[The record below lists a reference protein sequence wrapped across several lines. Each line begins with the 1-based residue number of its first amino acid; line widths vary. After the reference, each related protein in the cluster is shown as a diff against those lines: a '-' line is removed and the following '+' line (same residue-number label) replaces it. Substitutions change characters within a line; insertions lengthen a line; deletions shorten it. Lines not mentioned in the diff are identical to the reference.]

1 MTRQLHAN
9 QLHQRE
15 HVAFHKAALLFGM
28 MVAALAGTNAHAAP
42 VGVTVDA
49 STTVTGAGPGG
60 NRLIN
65 KDSPIFSD
73 DRLKADR
80 TGNAQIILVDKT
92 RIVVGPNAQV
102 DIVDYVYDLNK
113 TFKSITIK
121 ATKGAIRFIS
131 GNSKASAYKLVT
143 PSGTIG
149 IRG

>member
-1 MTRQLHAN
+1 MTRQLH
-9 QLHQRE
+9 E
-15 HVAFHKAALLFGM
+15 HFAGHKAVLLCGM
-28 MVAALAGTNAHAAP
+28 MFAAMAGTNAHAAP

-49 STTVTGAGPGG
+49 TTTVTGAGPGG
-60 NRLIN
+60 NRQIV

-73 DRLKADR
+73 DRLKANR

-102 DIVDYVYDLNK
+102 DIVDYVYDTNK

-131 GNSKASAYKLVT
+131 GNSKASAYKVVT

-149 IRG
+149 VRG

>member
-1 MTRQLHAN
+1 MTRQLH
-9 QLHQRE
+9 E
-15 HVAFHKAALLFGM
+15 HEHLSLRKASWLCGVMLAA
-28 MVAALAGTNAHAAP
+28 MVGTTAHAAP

-102 DIVDYVYDLNK
+102 DIVDYVYDKNK

-131 GNSKASAYKLVT
+131 GNSNPSAYKLVT